1 MIIKRARD
9 AARTWR
15 KGELFVGEHEYRSA
29 VGAESR
35 QFRIA
40 EMTFRDGTRTK
51 LHVHD
56 SEQVILVTAGEGIVG
71 TADAE
76 HRIAVGDV
84 AVIPA
89 SEPHWHGSSPGD
101 AVTQWSILGPHK
113 TTAA

>member
-9 AARTWR
+9 AERR
-15 KGELFVGEHEYRSA
+15 MRSGDLFIGEHEYRSA

-35 QFRIA
+35 QFRIS

-56 SEQVILVTAGEGIVG
+56 SEQVILVTAGQGIVAS
-71 TADAE
+71 ADAE
-76 HRIAVGDV
+76 QRIAAGDV

-89 SEPHWHGSSPGD
+89 GEAHWHGSIRGE

-113 TTAA
+113 TTPA